1 MYEHYERHRTDNI
14 TDPALRR
21 AHPISTISG
30 WDQDRDETAV
40 IESASHGK
48 LTNAIEN
55 ANNISATDGDGAY
68 TNGLTSTASKS
79 GENVV
84 DLDSV
89 KCACEGEDIKLQ
101 QQHRTV
107 SVQESA
113 ATIGQSTADGQPK
126 NVPAISSISDVY
138 NKQINSDANV
148 CNGDTTTTEETISD
162 LESCA
167 GGSPAKDADI
177 PADAASA
184 VAGVPDKS
192 DAPEI
197 VDFERET
204 RQLTTEEIC
213 AEIVEEILQKTEE
226 IVMSEKNR
234 TGSGDEG
241 LIGHETTSP
250 VIKDEEIELAVSE
263 VVKGV
268 LEIEKKAKRDS
279 ENLTNSNAIAVTT
292 DSIAVDNRSNS
303 DGDDDDGGNNTPSLE
318 YVGDDNVVPSPK
330 TDLSASAILTN
341 SLNNN
346 NDKSTEIITDT
357 SDILANNDREDIKEM
372 ITHIVNEVID
382 NCVEQ
387 KRLTLDNDTK
397 LCCDNNN
404 SEKLCDEAHVV
415 TTPPPPTTTHDDNGT
430 TVDVTPLSSPAAN
443 IDDSEPMTTE
453 ATNEAIVK
461 SIVYEIVDKCVKNE
475 ENNNTDA
482 VSEVHQIDDIVT
494 RNATVRIDSDALP
507 DDSTVK
513 TDNGVHASIQQRRS
527 QSTASTQVET
537 NHFGAPESKP
547 LPQQQARPKSGST
560 RPMFSPGPTR
570 PPFRIPEFKWSYIHQ
585 RLLSDVLFSLETDIQ
600 VIGNGDGSFVV
611 LFNCA
616 PESLNIVWRDG
627 CLQ

>member
-48 LTNAIEN
+48 LKNAIEDPN
-55 ANNISATDGDGAY
+55 SSCTTDGGAY
-68 TNGLTSTASKS
+68 TNGVPAKCS
-79 GENVV
+79 ENVI

-89 KCACEGEDIKLQ
+89 KCACDIGEDAKLQ

-107 SVQESA
+107 SVQETSA
-113 ATIGQSTADGQPK
+113 ITPIGQTAVEGQPK

-138 NKQINSDANV
+138 NKQINSDAV
-148 CNGDTTTTEETISD
+148 CNGDTTTSEETISD

-167 GGSPAKDADI
+167 GGSPAKDSDI
-177 PADAASA
+177 PAEVAAAA
-184 VAGVPDKS
+184 VAS
-192 DAPEI
+192 DNVSSEGRAPAI
-197 VDFERET
+197 VEFEQEPRE
-204 RQLTTEEIC
+204 LTTEEIC

-226 IVMSEKNR
+226 IVMKEKNR
-234 TGSGDEG
+234 TELGNNSDEG
-241 LIGHETTSP
+241 LISHETTSP

-279 ENLTNSNAIAVTT
+279 ENLKSSEAIAVS
-292 DSIAVDNRSNS
+292 SIDTSVADDRNNS
-303 DGDDDDGGNNTPSLE
+303 DDDDGGNNTPSLE
-318 YVGDDNVVPSPK
+318 YVDDDSVEPPQK
-330 TDLSASAILTN
+330 TDLSASAILIN
-341 SLNNN
+341 NLNNN
-346 NDKSTEIITDT
+346 NDENTETITDT
-357 SDILANNDREDIKEM
+357 IDILANNDRDDIKEM

-387 KRLTLDNDTK
+387 NRLTMDNETK

-404 SEKLCDEAHVV
+404 SEKLCDEEHVG
-415 TTPPPPTTTHDDNGT
+415 TTTTATTTTTHDDND
-430 TVDVTPLSSPAAN
+430 TVDVTPVSSPVAN
-443 IDDSEPMTTE
+443 VDHSEAMTTE

-482 VSEVHQIDDIVT
+482 AAEVHQTEDIVT
-494 RNATVRIDSDALP
+494 RGDTLP
-507 DDSTVK
+507 DDSTAK
-513 TDNGVHASIQQRRS
+513 TDDGVHASIQQRRS

-537 NHFGAPESKP
+537 NHFVAPETKAQ
-547 LPQQQARPKSGST
+547 PQQSRPKSGST

-600 VIGNGDGSFVV
+600 VNGKWHGGIFAMRSCMTEDTIIHT
-611 LFNCA
+611 L
-616 PESLNIVWRDG
+616 
-627 CLQ
+627 